1 MTQHDT
7 PQNSESKRVGFEALG
22 FRGPETLAYLD
33 RNFSS
38 AEALKDKIS
47 ALRTRGVPYPE
58 GAIKKHPALAS
69 LDINRAFDQ
78 LEANGIVNA
87 GEAIQKYPQLADLII
102 KDVIDSWHDAGVK
115 NPAKAI
121 STYPPMAG
129 RNPAIVIQGL
139 HDAGLK
145 NPGATISKYPPLS
158 CLSTKRVAQRVRIA
172 PFFNR
177 THEPDYDPI
186 AFLEQNPQLFGYHI
200 HRIFFF
206 LRIASHFSL
215 ESNNAVALL
224 KKNPY
229 LILHVLSRTIPDSN
243 ARLMREA
250 HAITKIKKSE
260 KDIIIKETREAL
272 PESIELLK
280 EQILTESDDEKIKHA
295 RLCLSL
301 AHTLMHLERSK
312 HSKEEPGDSAI

>member
-1 MTQHDT
+1 MARHDT
-7 PQNSESKRVGFEALG
+7 PKGDESKRAGFEALG
-22 FRGPETLAYLD
+22 FANPETLEYLD
-33 RNFSS
+33 RHFSS
-38 AEALKDKIS
+38 AEVLKDKIS
-47 ALRTRGVPYPE
+47 ALRRRGVPYPE

-69 LDINRAFDQ
+69 LDIDRAFDQ
-78 LEANGIVNA
+78 LEANDIVNA
-87 GEAIQKYPQLADLII
+87 GEAVQRYPQLADRNI
-102 KDVIDSWHDAGVK
+102 KDVIDNWRTAGVA

-121 STYPPMAG
+121 STYSPMAG
-129 RNPAIVIQGL
+129 PNPAIVMQRLRGV
-139 HDAGLK
+139 GLK
-145 NPGATISKYPPLS
+145 NPGDAISKYPPLS

-186 AFLEQNPQLFGYHI
+186 TFLEQNPQLFGYHI

-206 LRIASHFSL
+206 LRIASHFAL
-215 ESNNAVALL
+215 ESNNTVALL

-260 KDIIIKETREAL
+260 KDIIIKETKEAL

-301 AHTLMHLERSK
+301 THTLMHLERSK